1 MSETIKTR
9 RAFTLQEK
17 IEYINLNKIISTHE
31 IEKKYGI
38 DRYTLRNWKKNMSK
52 LKLIKQKRKTIGGGG
67 RISIS
72 ERIETEIIKRLK
84 ITRDLEIAVNTCDII
99 KVAKE
104 LIHELKNEGYNVLQ
118 KWSYRF
124 IRRWDTQ

>member
-1 MSETIKTR
+1 
-9 RAFTLQEK
+9 
-17 IEYINLNKIISTHE
+17 
-31 IEKKYGI
+31 
-38 DRYTLRNWKKNMSK
+38 MSK
-52 LKLIKQKRKTIGGGG
+52 LKLIKQKRKTSGGGG
-67 RISIS
+67 RIFIS
-72 ERIETEIIKRLK
+72 ERIETEIIKWLK
-84 ITRDLEIAVNTCDII
+84 ITRDLEIAVNTWDII